1 MPMNG
6 HPMVMVTRD
15 TSAWWHVTSQRAWR
29 CWHVTREHR
38 ATWHLTDGEH
48 GGQGAVLHEVPP
60 RPEAELGLGS
70 LEDLLLEAAVEHAGC
85 GAGAGL
91 ARPVGNG
98 GGGCG
103 SAADSATG
111 ELSIQGPRMI
121 LLMIF
126 SRDYRRKS
134 FTSDWFI
141 PHFNIKSKYPIY
153 I

>member
-1 MPMNG
+1 
-6 HPMVMVTRD
+6 MVTRELGD
-15 TSAWWHVTSQRAWR
+15 
-29 CWHVTREHR
+29 
-38 ATWHLTDGEH
+38 TWHLTDGEH

-98 GGGCG
+98 GGG

-111 ELSIQGPRMI
+111 VLSIQGPRMI
-121 LLMIF
+121 LMIF
-126 SRDYRRKS
+126 SQD
-134 FTSDWFI
+134 
-141 PHFNIKSKYPIY
+141 
-153 I
+153 